1 MPATSNPASR
11 FLFDPRFVLLA
22 GSLIALVALGMR
34 HSFGLFLDP
43 ITGSLPDV
51 DRESFGFAIALQNLM
66 WGVAQPFA
74 GMIADRFG
82 SARVIFVGGM
92 FYAGGLVC
100 ASAASTSLGL
110 VLGFGVLV
118 GVGLSATSYAV
129 ILGAVGRRF
138 PPERR
143 TSALGIASLGGSLGI
158 FLSVPVTLSLIDSLS
173 WPTALV
179 SLALVA
185 AVICVLAPVLSG
197 RSVEPN
203 ADQTLKS
210 ALGEALSHRGFVL
223 LVLGFFVCGFQLA
236 FIGTH
241 LPAYLLDRHLAPWL
255 GGAALATIGATNI
268 AGTFVC
274 GVLGDILSKKK
285 ILVALYLARSGAVA
299 VFVLLAPSDISTLL
313 FAAVM
318 GFTWLGT
325 VPLTTGIV
333 AQIFG
338 ARYLATL
345 VGIVFL
351 MHQIGSFLGAW
362 LGGLVF
368 EHTGNY
374 DIMWW
379 SVVASGVLAA
389 AIHLPINERS
399 LADEGAVPGRAL
411 SNA

>member
-1 MPATSNPASR
+1 MPATSNPAAR

-43 ITGSLPDV
+43 IAGSLPDV
-51 DRESFGFAIALQNLM
+51 DREAFGFAIALQNLM

-92 FYAGGLVC
+92 LYAGGLVC

-129 ILGAVGRRF
+129 VLGAVGRRF
-138 PPERR
+138 PPGRR

-274 GVLGDILSKKK
+274 GVMGDILSKKK

-299 VFVLLAPSDISTLL
+299 VFVLLAPSDVSTLL

-389 AIHLPINERS
+389 VIHLPINERS
-399 LADEGAVPGRAL
+399 LADEGTVPGRAL

>member
-1 MPATSNPASR
+1 MPAKPRPASR
-11 FLFDPRFVLLA
+11 ILIDPRFVLLA

-43 ITGSLPDV
+43 ITGSLSGV

-74 GMIADRFG
+74 GMIADRYG
-82 SARVIFVGGM
+82 SARVIFVGGVL
-92 FYAGGLVC
+92 YAAGLVC
-100 ASAASTSLGL
+100 ASAASTNLAL

-118 GVGLSATSYAV
+118 GIGLSATSYAV
-129 ILGAVGRRF
+129 VLGAVGRRF

-143 TSALGIASLGGSLGI
+143 SSALGVASLGGSLGI
-158 FLSVPVTLSLIDSLS
+158 FLSVPLTLSLIDSLS
-173 WPTALV
+173 WPAALV
-179 SLALVA
+179 SLACFA
-185 AVICVLAPVLSG
+185 AIICVLAPILSG
-197 RSVEPN
+197 RSVEPI
-203 ADQTLKS
+203 AEQSLGA
-210 ALGEALSHRGFVL
+210 ALEEALSHRGFVL

-274 GVLGDILSKKK
+274 GVLGDFLSKKK
-285 ILVALYLARSGAVA
+285 ILVVLYVARAGAVA
-299 VFVLLAPSDISTLL
+299 VFVVFPPTDISTLL

-351 MHQIGSFLGAW
+351 MHQTGSFLGAW

-368 EHTGNY
+368 ERTGNY
-374 DIMWW
+374 DLMWW
-379 SVVASGVLAA
+379 SVVLSGVLAA
-389 AIHLPINERS
+389 LIHLPIDERP
-399 LADEGAVPGRAL
+399 LADEERVPGNAL

>member
-1 MPATSNPASR
+1 MAALSRPAAR
-11 FLFDPRFVLLA
+11 FHVDPRFVLFA
-22 GSLIALVALGMR
+22 GALIALVALGMR
-34 HSFGLFLDP
+34 HSFGLFLGP
-43 ITGSLPDV
+43 VTGGLSAV
-51 DRESFGFAIALQNLM
+51 DRETFGFAIALQNLM
-66 WGVAQPFA
+66 WGIAQPFA

-82 SARVIFVGGM
+82 SARVIFAGGL
-92 FYAGGLVC
+92 FYAGGLLC

-118 GVGLSATSYAV
+118 GIGLSATSYAV
-129 ILGAVGRRF
+129 VLGAVGRRF

-143 TSALGIASLGGSLGI
+143 TSALGVASLGGSLGI
-158 FLSVPVTLSLIDSLS
+158 FLSVPVTLSLIDSLT
-173 WPTALV
+173 WPLALV

-185 AVICVLAPVLSG
+185 ATICVLAPVLNG
-197 RSVEPN
+197 RSVEPG
-203 ADQTLKS
+203 ADQSLRS
-210 ALGEALSHRGFVL
+210 ALSEALSHRGFLL

-241 LPAYLLDRHLAPWL
+241 LPAYLLDRQLPGWL

-268 AGTFVC
+268 AGTFAC
-274 GVLGDILSKKK
+274 GLLGDRISKKK
-285 ILVALYLARSGAVA
+285 ILVVLYLARALAVA
-299 VFVLLAPSDISTLL
+299 VFVMVPPSAVSVLL

-351 MHQIGSFLGAW
+351 MHQTGSFLGAW

-368 EHTGNY
+368 EQTGSY

-379 SVVASGVLAA
+379 SVVAFGLLAA
-389 AIHLPINERS
+389 LVHLPINERP
-399 LADEGAVPGRAL
+399 LAAKDRVFGNAL

>member
-1 MPATSNPASR
+1 MPATSNPAAR

-43 ITGSLPDV
+43 VTGSLPDV
-51 DRESFGFAIALQNLM
+51 DREAFGFAIALQNLM

-92 FYAGGLVC
+92 LYAGGLVC

-129 ILGAVGRRF
+129 VLGAVGRRF
-138 PPERR
+138 PPGRR

-389 AIHLPINERS
+389 VIHLPINERS
-399 LADEGAVPGRAL
+399 LADEGAVPGSAL

>member
-1 MPATSNPASR
+1 MPVKPRSASR
-11 FLFDPRFVLLA
+11 ILIDPRFVLLA

-43 ITGSLPDV
+43 ITASLSGV

-74 GMIADRFG
+74 GMIADRYG
-82 SARVIFVGGM
+82 SARVIFVGGVL
-92 FYAGGLVC
+92 YTAGLVC
-100 ASAASTSLGL
+100 ASAASTNLAL
-110 VLGFGVLV
+110 VLDFGVLV
-118 GVGLSATSYAV
+118 GIGLSATSYAV
-129 ILGAVGRRF
+129 VLGAVGRRF

-143 TSALGIASLGGSLGI
+143 SSALGVASLGGSLGI
-158 FLSVPVTLSLIDSLS
+158 FLSVPLTLSLIDSLS
-173 WPTALV
+173 WPAALV
-179 SLALVA
+179 SLACFA
-185 AVICVLAPVLSG
+185 ALICVLAPILSG

-203 ADQTLKS
+203 VEQSLS
-210 ALGEALSHRGFVL
+210 ATLGEALSHRGFVL

-241 LPAYLLDRHLAPWL
+241 LPAYLLDRHFAPWL

-274 GVLGDILSKKK
+274 GVLGDFLSKKK
-285 ILVALYLARSGAVA
+285 ILVVLYLARAGAVA
-299 VFVLLAPSDISTLL
+299 VFVVFPPSDISTLL

-351 MHQIGSFLGAW
+351 MHQTGSFLGAW

-368 EHTGNY
+368 ERTGNY
-374 DIMWW
+374 DLMWW
-379 SVVASGVLAA
+379 SVVLSGVLAA
-389 AIHLPINERS
+389 LIHLPIDERP
-399 LADEGAVPGRAL
+399 LADEERVPGNAL